1 MDDMSES
8 VERGTKMRISV
19 QARVDL
25 RDGPGT
31 TGDGLVAASALPDA
45 NGLTLYGV
53 LAAEGAD
60 IASVLCNFHL
70 LDLFAE
76 RRAVSVHNVLDDSF
90 GMESYRCADV
100 RWNRAC
106 DSSGE
111 RGILSYLV
119 PYLPVTPTFLVR
131 FVMLAVFDEVVWD

>member
-1 MDDMSES
+1 
-8 VERGTKMRISV
+8 MRISV
-19 QARVDL
+19 QARCGS

-76 RRAVSVHNVLDDSF
+76 RRAVSSTVLAGHADLL
-90 GMESYRCADV
+90 GALRHVGGIWRNGVGLMEV
-100 RWNRAC
+100 
-106 DSSGE
+106 SS
-111 RGILSYLV
+111 
-119 PYLPVTPTFLVR
+119 PC
-131 FVMLAVFDEVVWD
+131 